1 MAGLSKYLALG
12 LFNSTLNPVRE
23 PLVPPTGLYLAL
35 HTAAPSDATY
45 GTEATYGSYARQALN
60 SLTAELAAET
70 AGGDVDAVV
79 TNGSALVFPASTGTA
94 AQTVT
99 HWAIWDSATK
109 GDGNILYSG
118 PIGSSRLIAVG
129 DSVVVPE
136 GSLVLTLK

>member
-23 PLVPPTGLYLAL
+23 PLVPPTGLHLAL

-45 GTEATYGSYARQALN
+45 GTEATFGAYARQALN
-60 SLTAELAAET
+60 SLTAEVNAET
-70 AGGDVDAVV
+70 AGGDVDVLV
-79 TNGSALVFPASTGTA
+79 TNGSALTFPASTGPS
-94 AQTVT
+94 AQTIT
-99 HWAIWDSATK
+99 HWAIWDSAVR

-118 PIGSSRLIAVG
+118 PLGSSRLVASG